1 MERRFPKADVI
12 WWNAT
17 CYHVRCPFCEA
28 VHRHRV
34 NSLDW
39 QANDLRKSHCE
50 TSETYFCCFPMN
62 EKGEVAYEINKK
74 RGRYVNICI
83 SDDSDNEDDDEGDID
98 QLVADL
104 AKATTAAA
112 DDEEVSM
119 NIPEDAKELVT
130 VDLGNF
136 PLDLGC
142 DVQPFQQKRITQ
154 SICDC
159 IAGHTRAVQ
168 EYLETSTEAWLFVR
182 GRFPFNGKT
191 TLIRA
196 AAESI
201 PEMLSILI
209 EHGADVN
216 AVDNGGRSALME
228 AALFGRVNNVKV
240 LLQHGADTNIRDVKN
255 RLAVYFA
262 QEHDE
267 LQEERNDRTDDYFE
281 DTPRAALDR
290 REIVRLLSAER
301 RMSKTAFGEPPT
313 VSLSQSYS
321 RTSSSMEEPKPT
333 GKHPISG
340 LGETVARLE
349 RGGKFPSVAAISRL
363 TTVPGQTFSVV
374 GRHWA
379 DDVFYIAKT
388 VGHHFPSHIHD
399 EDIAYHAEKQLI
411 AYFIDRH
418 AFLPRDLLPDP
429 KLREE
434 SERTEDEFERFY
446 SSTEIGREVTHLRKT
461 KQDLKYELM
470 YKLEDLVRNDDAI
483 QELEAN
489 LRAVEAILNRVIDSP
504 RARSLQELECKLE
517 ILDTRRWRHRDLIR
531 MAEAPPLPATLTKA
545 AILVNKAP
553 CDDCKAFTDKVNK
566 HFGLSIQLFAAV

>member
-1 MERRFPKADVI
+1 MERTFPKAEVI
-12 WWNAT
+12 WWNAA

-28 VHRHRV
+28 DHRHRV

-39 QANDLRKSHCE
+39 QANNLRKSHCE

-74 RGRYVNICI
+74 RGRYVNICVA
-83 SDDSDNEDDDEGDID
+83 DDSDNEDDDGDID
-98 QLVADL
+98 QLAANL

-112 DDEEVSM
+112 DEEEITM

-130 VDLGNF
+130 VDLGDF

-142 DVQPFQQKRITQ
+142 DVQPFKQKRIVQ

-159 IAGHTRAVQ
+159 IAGHTKAVQ
-168 EYLETSTEAWLFVR
+168 EYLETSSEVQLFVR

-201 PEMLSILI
+201 PEMLSLLI

-267 LQEERNDRTDDYFE
+267 LREERNDRTDDYFE

-301 RMSKTAFGEPPT
+301 RKSKTAFGEPPT
-313 VSLSQSYS
+313 LSLSRSYS
-321 RTSSSMEEPKPT
+321 FTSSSMGEPKSTRKLIPSEFEE
-333 GKHPISG
+333 I
-340 LGETVARLE
+340 VARLE
-349 RGGKFPSVAAISRL
+349 RGGKFASVAAISRL
-363 TTVPGQTFSVV
+363 TTVPGQTLSVR
-374 GRHWA
+374 GRQWI
-379 DDVFYIAKT
+379 DDVFYIAT
-388 VGHHFPSHIHD
+388 IVGHHFPSYGHD
-399 EDIAYHAEKQLI
+399 EDIACHAEKQLI

-418 AFLPRDLLPDP
+418 VFLPRDLLPDP
-429 KLREE
+429 KLGEE
-434 SERTEDEFERFY
+434 YDRTQDEFERFY
-446 SSTEIGREVTHLRKT
+446 STSERGREVTRLRKS
-461 KQDLKYELM
+461 KRDLKYELM
-470 YKLEDLVRNDDAI
+470 CKTEELVRKDDEY
-483 QELEAN
+483 QELEAK
-489 LRAVEAILNRVIDSP
+489 LRAVEAILNRMNASP
-504 RARSLQELECKLE
+504 RARLLRELECKLE
-517 ILDTRRWRHRDLIR
+517 ILDTRRWRRRDLIR
-531 MAEAPPLPATLTKA
+531 MAEAPPLPATLSKA

>member
-1 MERRFPKADVI
+1 MDRRFPKADVI

-17 CYHVRCPFCEA
+17 CYYVRCPFCEA
-28 VHRHRV
+28 LHRHRV

-62 EKGEVAYEINKK
+62 DKGEVAYEINKE

-83 SDDSDNEDDDEGDID
+83 SDDSNIEDDDDGDID
-98 QLVADL
+98 QLAADL

-112 DDEEVSM
+112 DDEEISM
-119 NIPEDAKELVT
+119 NIPEDAKEL
-130 VDLGNF
+130 
-136 PLDLGC
+136 
-142 DVQPFQQKRITQ
+142 PFQQKRITQ
-154 SICDC
+154 SIRDC

-168 EYLETSTEAWLFVR
+168 EYLETSAEARLFVR

-201 PEMLSILI
+201 PEMLSLLI

-281 DTPRAALDR
+281 DSPKAALDR

-321 RTSSSMEEPKPT
+321 RTSSSTEEPKPI

-340 LGETVARLE
+340 VGETVARLE
-349 RGGKFPSVAAISRL
+349 RGGKFPSVAAISRV
-363 TTVPGQTFSVV
+363 TTVPGQPLSVE

-399 EDIAYHAEKQLI
+399 EDIVYHAEKQLI

-429 KLREE
+429 NLREE
-434 SERTEDEFERFY
+434 YERTEDEIERFY

-461 KQDLKYELM
+461 KQDLKYELL
-470 YKLEDLVRNDDAI
+470 YKSEELVRKDDEI

-566 HFGLSIQLFAAV
+566 YFGLSIQLFAAV

>member
-1 MERRFPKADVI
+1 MERRIPKADVI

-50 TSETYFCCFPMN
+50 TSKTYFCCFPMN
-62 EKGEVAYEINKK
+62 EKGGVAYEINKK

-83 SDDSDNEDDDEGDID
+83 SDDSDNEDDDDGDID
-98 QLVADL
+98 QLAADL
-104 AKATTAAA
+104 AKATTATT
-112 DDEEVSM
+112 DEEEISL

-130 VDLGNF
+130 VDLGGF

-168 EYLETSTEAWLFVR
+168 GYLETSSEARLFVR

-201 PEMLSILI
+201 PEMLSLLI
-209 EHGADVN
+209 EHEADVN

-228 AALFGRVNNVKV
+228 AALFGRVHNVKI

-255 RLAVYFA
+255 RLAIYFA

-267 LQEERNDRTDDYFE
+267 LREERNDRTDDYFE

-290 REIVRLLSAER
+290 QEIVRLLSAER
-301 RMSKTAFGEPPT
+301 RKSKTAFGEPPT

-321 RTSSSMEEPKPT
+321 FTSSSMGGSKPT
-333 GKHPISG
+333 KEDRSSQQW
-340 LGETVARLE
+340 ETVARLE

-363 TTVPGQTFSVV
+363 TPSPGQTLSVE
-374 GRHWA
+374 GRQWT

-388 VGHHFPSHIHD
+388 VGHHFPSHDHD
-399 EDIAYHAEKQLI
+399 EDIACHAEKQLI
-411 AYFIDRH
+411 AYFLDRH
-418 AFLPRDLLPDP
+418 VFLPRDLLLDP
-429 KLREE
+429 KLGEE
-434 SERTEDEFERFY
+434 YERTEDDFESFY
-446 SSTEIGREVTHLRKT
+446 SSTEIGREVTHLRKR
-461 KQDLKYELM
+461 KEDLKYELM
-470 YKLEDLVRNDDAI
+470 YKTEELVRKDDEI

-489 LRAVEAILNRVIDSP
+489 LRAVEAILNRVINSP

-531 MAEAPPLPATLTKA
+531 MAEAPPLPATLSKA